1 MKKGIKNIHE
11 SVYEKKIK
19 IIKLQKNVQ
28 CTCIKMYVEDRSV

>member
-1 MKKGIKNIHE
+1 MKEGIKNIHG

-28 CTCIKMYVEDRSV
+28 CTCIKMYVAGRGV